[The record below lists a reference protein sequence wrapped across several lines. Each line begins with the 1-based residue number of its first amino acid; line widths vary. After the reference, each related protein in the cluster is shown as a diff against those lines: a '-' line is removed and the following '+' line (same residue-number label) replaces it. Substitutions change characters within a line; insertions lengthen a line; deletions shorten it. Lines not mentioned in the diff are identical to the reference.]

1 MSLRLLVG
9 FLVVYVKWIAA
20 VIAAYLAY
28 RWWRVAWV
36 RRCAVVD
43 AWEREQ
49 KAIAARADQQHG
61 WVLTG
66 DPRGTYGEGAADDG
80 RDRAR
85 SAGGWASF
93 SVCTPDEWANRWS

>member
-36 RRCAVVD
+36 RRCGVVDAWEREQD

-66 DPRGTYGEGAADDG
+66 GTYGEGAGVPKCGA
-80 RDRAR
+80 
-85 SAGGWASF
+85 
-93 SVCTPDEWANRWS
+93 

>member
-28 RWWRVAWV
+28 QRWRVAWV

-43 AWEREQ
+43 A
-49 KAIAARADQQHG
+49 
-61 WVLTG
+61 
-66 DPRGTYGEGAADDG
+66 
-80 RDRAR
+80 
-85 SAGGWASF
+85 
-93 SVCTPDEWANRWS
+93 

>member
-49 KAIAARADQQHG
+49 KPIAAGADQQHG

-66 DPRGTYGEGAADDG
+66 GTYGEGAGVPKCGA
-80 RDRAR
+80 
-85 SAGGWASF
+85 
-93 SVCTPDEWANRWS
+93 